1 MHLEH
6 NINIAINGP
15 LWMEVA
21 NPEHPFMAMLISLS
35 RGTCLIEPASTFMV
49 GDKQRCRGPHAPR
62 DTFMS
67 IMRRERGSRSERVIC
82 SDGGFGDRE
91 GSESSF

>member
-1 MHLEH
+1 MSLEAFDH
-6 NINIAINGP
+6 AAHRSSTLSPSMNRTRARVTNITDHIQ
-15 LWMEVA
+15 
-21 NPEHPFMAMLISLS
+21 
-35 RGTCLIEPASTFMV
+35 CASTFMF
-49 GDKQRCRGPHAPR
+49 GDKKRCRGPHAPR